1 MTRAATTSVSSSQF
15 QDRLRRFWKLSLF
28 QKYVRAGQHLRR
40 FWPSLPIPIRLPFGA
55 WWIVRN
61 SALDYELLTTGF
73 ETAEIRFVQRFL
85 RPGMTVLD
93 VGAHHGLY
101 TLLASRL
108 VGNQG
113 KVVAFEPSPR
123 ERLRLEKHM
132 RLNRAHNIEI
142 KPFALGAES
151 GEAELYLADGSDDW
165 CNSLRR
171 PLESSGRTV
180 RVQVKRLDDVAAN
193 ARLAKVDFLKLDVE
207 GAELEAL
214 KGAGILLN
222 RAPRP
227 VVLAEVYDIRT
238 KPFGYEAREIVRFL
252 STLNY
257 QWFALNEN
265 GTLAKI
271 PSNSQSYDANL
282 VAVPPES
289 VNDVQ
294 KSLGE
299 E

>member
-108 VGNQG
+108 VRSRI
-113 KVVAFEPSPR
+113 V
-123 ERLRLEKHM
+123 
-132 RLNRAHNIEI
+132 
-142 KPFALGAES
+142 LG
-151 GEAELYLADGSDDW
+151 
-165 CNSLRR
+165 R
-171 PLESSGRTV
+171 
-180 RVQVKRLDDVAAN
+180 
-193 ARLAKVDFLKLDVE
+193 
-207 GAELEAL
+207 
-214 KGAGILLN
+214 
-222 RAPRP
+222 
-227 VVLAEVYDIRT
+227 
-238 KPFGYEAREIVRFL
+238 
-252 STLNY
+252 
-257 QWFALNEN
+257 WF
-265 GTLAKI
+265 
-271 PSNSQSYDANL
+271 
-282 VAVPPES
+282 
-289 VNDVQ
+289 
-294 KSLGE
+294 
-299 E
+299 